1 MAKEQ
6 RYVRLQEESSYGT
19 LLTDGSEWTEDL
31 IFESEDF
38 GTTADFAENE
48 HANQADLR
56 EARIAT
62 VMGEGSVEMWGRVDE
77 LYRLMH
83 LLLGPPHTEETDVDG
98 VRESIFVPDRDSIP
112 SFAAMVGREESEFV
126 YRGQVMD
133 EFEFTSEPGEN
144 LVTSFSSLGQAPDDI
159 DVNDKFTVD
168 AQVASADALTLSPLQ
183 VLTMT
188 DLTVELA
195 NSERTDLQAANLA
208 VTNNLDDDLFVL
220 GSDMFTQKPLGQ
232 RRETTADL
240 DFKDEDYAL
249 YEDFINGTRAELN
262 KLFVMDEVI
271 GTTTV
276 NYQMEIIIPTLQY
289 REYDGAV
296 SGRDSVRTSVSGRAL
311 ADDYTIASADL
322 DVISTDVT
330 VTSDMIVR
338 IVSEGTV

>member
-1 MAKEQ
+1 
-6 RYVRLQEESSYGT
+6 
-19 LLTDGSEWTEDL
+19 
-31 IFESEDF
+31 
-38 GTTADFAENE
+38 
-48 HANQADLR
+48 
-56 EARIAT
+56 
-62 VMGEGSVEMWGRVDE
+62 
-77 LYRLMH
+77 
-83 LLLGPPHTEETDVDG
+83 
-98 VRESIFVPDRDSIP
+98 
-112 SFAAMVGREESEFV
+112 
-126 YRGQVMD
+126 
-133 EFEFTSEPGEN
+133 
-144 LVTSFSSLGQAPDDI
+144 
-159 DVNDKFTVD
+159 
-168 AQVASADALTLSPLQ
+168 
-183 VLTMT
+183 
-188 DLTVELA
+188 
-195 NSERTDLQAANLA
+195 LA